1 MKKIGLWKKISQL
14 AACFF
19 VGSANSG
26 KRVCGRMDQRN

>member
-1 MKKIGLWKKISQL
+1 MKKNRTMEKISQL